1 MNTSRF
7 SPFVATAL
15 LICSIAAFAHHGT
28 AGFYDKNKIVK
39 VEGVVKEFRW
49 RNPHSGLFL
58 IVKDASGKELTYA
71 IEMGSPAAL
80 SRSGYSRYTFKP
92 GDAVV
97 AEVYPSY
104 GSVITGEADSNR
116 VWVNGK
122 PAATR
127 NPTSAEE

>member
-1 MNTSRF
+1 MSRLKV
-7 SPFVATAL
+7 SGLTAL
-15 LICSIAAFAHHGT
+15 VLLFFWSAVFAHHGT
-28 AGFYDKNKIVK
+28 AGFYDKKKLVK
-39 VEGVVKEFRW
+39 VQGVVKEFRW

-58 IVKDASGKELTYA
+58 TVKDASGKEQTYA

-92 GDAVV
+92 GDQVV

-104 GSVITGEADSNR
+104 GSEITGEADSNR

-122 PAATR
+122 PAATK
-127 NPTSAEE
+127 NPTTAEE